1 MHEDE
6 SKATATPAANEYVA
20 STTNSNMENLDV
32 TSSEVTRANFLD
44 VTNATEYTLSS
55 TSDFATSSAALQ
67 DSAPHSYLQENRQF
81 QNVSPLSNFMVCT
94 HVSLVLTCTDIAQLK
109 KKETRCFYF
118 FFLGE
123 LSIISLRRKK
133 VPRCA
138 QHTPP
143 HTTHPHIRTQHTH
156 P

>member
-32 TSSEVTRANFLD
+32 TSLQQSEVTRANFLD
-44 VTNATEYTLSS
+44 VPNTIEYTLSS
-55 TSDFATSSAALQ
+55 TSDFAISSAALQ

-94 HVSLVLTCTDIAQLK
+94 HVSLVLTPLI
-109 KKETRCFYF
+109 
-118 FFLGE
+118 
-123 LSIISLRRKK
+123 
-133 VPRCA
+133 
-138 QHTPP
+138 
-143 HTTHPHIRTQHTH
+143 
-156 P
+156 